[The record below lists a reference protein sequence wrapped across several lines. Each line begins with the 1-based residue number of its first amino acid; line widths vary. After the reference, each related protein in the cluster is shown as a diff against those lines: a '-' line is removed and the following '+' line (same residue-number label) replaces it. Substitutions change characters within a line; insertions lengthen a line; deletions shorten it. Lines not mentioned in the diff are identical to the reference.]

1 MPPRKRS
8 SPTSSSSSSSSPPP
22 SKPSPAKKAKIAAA
36 TPTKKAKVEEVADE
50 VLGKGIWKDWPAP
63 RDQMETAKSFIL
75 EAVKEKHRILLC
87 PDKDAD
93 GLSSCL
99 ILYRTLTEHL
109 SHPSNLVQIYFL
121 PKGVNIHSDVAQ
133 SEMLSVKFST
143 DDDKKEVEGETYRG
157 PTRAII
163 MDQGSRP
170 GPALLPPDKCSTL
183 LIDHHQSSEFPESI
197 TVLSACKSEPVAT
210 TSILAYLL
218 CCEIVPQL
226 KEDRETS
233 MGALLGLYG
242 DLGASKINLSD
253 PSLPWPTWLAQWEKT
268 LTKTKLSK
276 ATALLNAP
284 RRTPEFNAEIAWE
297 ALIGCKG
304 ELKGIMEDR
313 ALSEAKERTSNETTR
328 WQGAAPKFS
337 KDGKVAVIRVESG
350 YQIHPVIATRWQ
362 GTLRKAKTLVCIMC
376 ANTGYTEGK
385 VNFSCRAPRRSK
397 DDPHYTGPPD
407 LIGFL
412 KSCIP
417 ACEELSPGWGDRV
430 GHDFA
435 RGHREA
441 TGGIIPTEEFEVLM
455 KALEIG
461 VKAEKKEGSS
471 PAKKAGGKGVID
483 ANQKNTLDGFFGI
496 KPKKEKKEDEK

>member
-1 MPPRKRS
+1 MPAQKRS
-8 SPTSSSSSSSSPPP
+8 PSSSSSPPP
-22 SKPSPAKKAKIAAA
+22 SKPSPAKKAKVSA
-36 TPTKKAKVEEVADE
+36 TPAKKSKVEVDEGAD

-63 RDQMETAKSFIL
+63 RDQLELAKSFIF
-75 EAVKEKHRILLC
+75 EAVKDKHRILLC

-99 ILYRTLTEHL
+99 VLHRALTEHL
-109 SHPSNLVQIYFL
+109 SHPPHLIQIYFL
-121 PKGVNIHSDVAQ
+121 PKGINIHAPEAQ
-133 SEMLSVKFST
+133 EQMLAIRFPRDGST
-143 DDDKKEVEGETYRG
+143 KEEEEDSSAYSG

-183 LIDHHQSSEFPESI
+183 LIDHHQSSEFPDSI
-197 TVLSACKSEPVAT
+197 SVLSACKSEPVAT

-218 CCEIVPQL
+218 CCELVPSL

-284 RRTPEFNAEIAWE
+284 RRTPEFNAKIAWE
-297 ALIGCKG
+297 ALNGCKG

-313 ALSEAKERTSNETTR
+313 ALGEAKERTSNETTR

-337 KDGKVAVIRVESG
+337 KDGQVAVIRVESG

-376 ANTGYTEGK
+376 ANSGYTPGK

-397 DDPHYTGPPD
+397 DDPAYTGPPD

-412 KSCIP
+412 RGCIP
-417 ACEELSPGWGDRV
+417 LCEELSPGWGDRV

-435 RGHREA
+435 RGHKEA

-455 KALEIG
+455 QALEIG

-471 PAKKAGGKGVID
+471 PAKKVKGVID
-483 ANQKNTLDGFFGI
+483 PNQKTTLDGFFGI
-496 KPKKEKKEDEK
+496 KPKKEKKVDEGGE